1 MPKIVVLSLGG
12 SLIVPDSYDAEFLKS
27 FKQLIESYVKKGYKF
42 VIICGGGS
50 IARKLQKA
58 ASGVSKISNEDLD
71 WLGIYATRLN
81 ALLLR
86 YIFGNKTQ
94 DPIIANPNNKV
105 VFKKNI
111 IIAAGWIPGWSTD
124 YDAVLLAKN
133 FGVKEVINMS
143 NVDYV
148 YDMDPRKFSNARK
161 IESIKW
167 NDYIKMT
174 GKKWKAG
181 MSVPFDPIAA
191 KEAKKSGIKVNL
203 IGKDLSNLSNLLEGR
218 KFKGTVME

>member
-42 VIICGGGS
+42 AIICGGGS
-50 IARKLQKA
+50 IARKLQTG

-94 DPIIANPNNKV
+94 DPIIANPNDKV

-133 FGVKEVINMS
+133 FGVKKLINMS

-148 YDMDPRKFSNARK
+148 YDKDPRKFKNAKK
-161 IESIKW
+161 IERIRW
-167 NDYIKMT
+167 NDYLKMT

-181 MSVPFDPIAA
+181 MNVPFDPIAA
-191 KEAKKSGIKVNL
+191 KEARKSGMNVSI
-203 IGKDLSNLSNLLEGR
+203 IGKDLKNLRSLLDGK
-218 KFKGTVME
+218 KFKGTVIG